1 MTTKAKTFNASS
13 SNFGAKGWIMVGYA
27 FLVFFVNCLVGNGW
41 QIAATYWEQ
50 SFGWNSAALISANSY
65 GQVISVFTGLII
77 GRLMIKKVDA
87 KVFSVIFGAVTVA
100 AVALISYSPSY
111 ALAVALV
118 IIASCA
124 VQNWA
129 YSINPVFLA
138 NWFPRKK
145 GLVMGW
151 ATIGIPLGAGFSSK
165 IINFVTVR
173 SNINMGMIVIA
184 LFGVIC
190 IVTTLVFVTTDPTK
204 RGYNPD
210 NDQSMTLDEVKKM
223 AAEEQAIADASPWTL
238 KRVLGTKVMWLLAI
252 PLGIEQLM
260 SSGSMMTMV
269 PRLLASGYE
278 INMATNMILAAALIA
293 CPCSFIMGVVDSKI
307 GPRKA
312 NIIVIIVGIL
322 SSLFMMS
329 TALPMLILAVI
340 CLGVVV
346 GGAANFATSVVVE
359 YWGRAN
365 FTRVYSILSPVS
377 FLIGGFG
384 SAFTMGVAGAAGG
397 NYNAVSV
404 AFAVLLAVA
413 LVMYI
418 VIRPGFVEK
427 REAAFSR

>member
-1 MTTKAKTFNASS
+1 MAKAKTFNASS
-13 SNFGAKGWIMVGYA
+13 SNFGTKGWIIIGYA

-41 QIAATYWEQ
+41 QVAATYWEQ
-50 SFGWNSAALISANSY
+50 SFGWNSAMMISANSY
-65 GQVISVFTGLII
+65 GQIISVFTGLLI

-87 KVFSVIFGAVTVA
+87 KIFSIIFGAITCLGVA
-100 AVALISYSPSY
+100 FISYAPSY
-111 ALAVALV
+111 YMAVALV

-145 GLVMGW
+145 GLAMGW
-151 ATIGIPLGAGFSSK
+151 ATIGIPLGAGLSSK
-165 IINFVTVR
+165 IVVFVTER
-173 SNINMGMIVIA
+173 SNINMGLIVIA
-184 LFGVIC
+184 LIGAIG
-190 IVTTLVFVTTDPTK
+190 IITTLVFVTTDPMK

-210 NDQSMTLDEVKKM
+210 NDQTMTTEEARRM
-223 AAEEQAIADASPWTL
+223 AESERLEAEKSPWTL
-238 KRVLGTKVMWLLAI
+238 NRILSTKEMYFLAI

-269 PRLLASGYE
+269 PRLMASGYD
-278 INMATNMILAAALIA
+278 IGFAANMILAAALIA
-293 CPCSFIMGVVDSKI
+293 CPMSYIMGIVDSKI

-312 NIIVIIVGIL
+312 NIIVIIIGML
-322 SSLFMMS
+322 SCIFMMLG
-329 TALPMLILAVI
+329 TLPCLIAGVV

-346 GGAANFATSVVVE
+346 GGAANFATSVTVE

-384 SAFTMGVAGAAGG
+384 SAFTMGVATAAGG
-397 NYNAVSV
+397 NYNAVSA
-404 AFAVLLAVA
+404 AFLVLLIVG
-413 LVMYI
+413 LIMYI
-418 VIRPGFVEK
+418 IIKPDFAK
-427 REAAFSR
+427 KKEATFH